1 MHARWNRA
9 ALAAFAAA
17 LLLASPLAAAQKTK
31 LTMWTF
37 LATQGTDPR
46 SAALKGIVDSFNKSQ
61 NEFEVEVESI
71 PFARIDNNV
80 IQSTAAGQ
88 GPDIVNVY
96 SDQLS
101 MHVAAKTLQPIDD
114 LVGKLPEAV
123 RNDFVTPLKQ
133 FEYDGKLYAVP
144 WETRVWLMWYR
155 GDLLS
160 KAGLAVPRTLDEL
173 GSVAAKLSNDQV
185 MGFGMGASTGALAAG
200 ASETFTPLLWA
211 AGGDLFDAS
220 GKAAINSAAGVRT
233 LTWLRDMVTKYKGM
247 RSTVVSLSVD
257 DVLASIR
264 AGTMATTFQG
274 SFRVAAAR
282 NAAATGANLLT
293 APIPGWT
300 ADKPAPAHIGGQTL
314 AIGANSKHRDGA
326 WRFIQFYTNSESQL
340 AFARAGVM
348 PSRLSSYQSPF
359 FTQDPVG
366 IEMQKWTV
374 YAHDYGR
381 IANTPKDYSKMS
393 EEIAKAIQRVLIQNA
408 DPKAALDEAARNYD
422 AQHQ

>member
-1 MHARWNRA
+1 MQA
-9 ALAAFAAA
+9 ALAACALTLLLLSPAA
-17 LLLASPLAAAQKTK
+17 LADKTK

-46 SAALKGIVDSFNKSQ
+46 STALKNTVDGFNKSQ
-61 NEFEVEVESI
+61 NDYEVTVESI
-71 PFARIDNNV
+71 PFARIDNNA

-88 GPDIVNVY
+88 GPDILNVY

-114 LVGKLPEAV
+114 LVAKLPDSE

-133 FEYDGKLYAVP
+133 FEFGGKLYSIP

-155 GDLLS
+155 ADLLS
-160 KAGLAVPRTLDEL
+160 KAGIAVPKTLDDL
-173 GSVAAKLSNDQV
+173 AIAAGKLSNDQV

-200 ASETFTPLLWA
+200 ASETFTPLLWS
-211 AGGDLFDAS
+211 AGGDLFDAN
-220 GKAAINSAAGVRT
+220 GKAAFNSPAGVRV
-233 LTWLRDMVTKYKGM
+233 LTWLRDLVNKHKGM
-247 RSTVVSLSVD
+247 RSTVVSQSVD
-257 DVLASIR
+257 DVLAGVR
-264 AGTMATTFQG
+264 AGTIATTFQG

-282 NAAATGANLLT
+282 NAAATGANLKT

-300 ADKPAPAHIGGQTL
+300 GEKPSPAHIGGQTL
-314 AIGANSKHRDGA
+314 GIGASSKHREGA
-326 WRFIQFYTNSESQL
+326 WQFIRYYVSSNAQL
-340 AFARAGVM
+340 EFARAGVM
-348 PSRLSSYQSPF
+348 PSRLSSYHSSF
-359 FTQDPVG
+359 FSQDPIG
-366 IEMQKWTV
+366 IEMQKWTE

-381 IANTPKDYSKMS
+381 IATTPKDYSKMS

-422 AQHQ
+422 AQHQA